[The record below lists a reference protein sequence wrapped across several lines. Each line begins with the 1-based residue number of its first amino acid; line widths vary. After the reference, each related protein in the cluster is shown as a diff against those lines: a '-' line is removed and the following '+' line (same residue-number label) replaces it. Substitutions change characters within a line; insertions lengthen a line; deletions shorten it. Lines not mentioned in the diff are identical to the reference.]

1 MIDPQQVE
9 AEGPFLDLVQRFR
22 ELILRHRH
30 SIVRLEFEG
39 DTSRPRIVGS
49 VWYRNSNGDEYV
61 VRRNLFACDALD
73 GQRCRYL
80 AEYGNELLVQAEYD
94 DAPRSKPAYVGEDF
108 GRVRGD
114 FLLCALHILSQCRR
128 CPQEIEVEWLNPT
141 TRSTTSR
148 RMRDAITVS
157 RHGPVH

>member
-108 GRVRGD
+108 EGEFEKISSYAHSAFFRSAGD
-114 FLLCALHILSQCRR
+114 
-128 CPQEIEVEWLNPT
+128 
-141 TRSTTSR
+141 
-148 RMRDAITVS
+148 
-157 RHGPVH
+157 VHKKSKWSG